1 MSAKRESSKCSEED
15 KEPPPDHH
23 QPQVKKLKSSEPDLT
38 IFLGTESKPFY
49 YHSAILANYSDYI
62 DTMLASPMLESKSL
76 EIRFPDIEPEVW
88 LKIIALLEDPTKA
101 RDITVQEAMQF
112 SPIYDKY
119 DFQKGCLLCSRVLT
133 EYIEE
138 KQPTLDLNLRVDI
151 FVLADRLGLKQAYE
165 ACLED
170 FRLYN
175 KIMLTEDHLKKLAP
189 LIAKEKN
196 LLDYMNSAKE
206 DVLSPLW
213 PRTFVLEQSLIVAEQ
228 ALKQSIPK
236 ILLSGCGEDKILVR
250 DSNDDG
256 IFRAT
261 YMVKWGPDIN
271 NAVRFALLR
280 RAGSDW
286 GINGERFPGRD
297 EDGHRDLSVIVT
309 IPLWRAPNSANMP
322 LPPITGWQAVDELAA
337 VGLKLQYIYRGGEE

>member
-1 MSAKRESSKCSEED
+1 
-15 KEPPPDHH
+15 
-23 QPQVKKLKSSEPDLT
+23 
-38 IFLGTESKPFY
+38 
-49 YHSAILANYSDYI
+49 
-62 DTMLASPMLESKSL
+62 MLESKSL

-151 FVLADRLGLKQAYE
+151 FLLADRLGLKQVYE

-170 FRLYN
+170 FRQYN
-175 KIMLTEDHLKKLAP
+175 KIMFTEDHLKKLAP
-189 LIAKEKN
+189 LIAKERN
-196 LLDYMNSAKE
+196 LLDYMDSAKE

-213 PRTFVLEQSLIVAEQ
+213 PRTFVLEQSLIAAEQ
-228 ALKQSIPK
+228 ALKLSIPK
-236 ILLSGCGEDKILVR
+236 IQILLSGCGRDKILAR
-250 DSNDDG
+250 HSNDDS
-256 IFRAT
+256 IFRSNCLI
-261 YMVKWGPDIN
+261 KWPDID

-286 GINGERFPGRD
+286 GIYGERFPGRD
-297 EDGHRDLSVIVT
+297 EDGHRDLSAIVT